1 MIQTIKIT
9 DLDTILTV
17 AKKGKELSQSA
28 WLSTVDKEDRGAIKE
43 IRTYMDSKDIP
54 YHVEYFYDYDDDDDS
69 NVSNAPEPYHIEKI
83 ISFLKKLIES
93 DKVYDLGINCYAGIS
108 RSTALGIVAWVLQ
121 GFTPEQA
128 LLKILKV
135 RPFAWPNLRI
145 IRIAS
150 EILEQDILSPIKEWT
165 DEKSKELYMDPNG
178 SF

>member
-28 WLSTVDKEDRGAIKE
+28 WLSTVDKEDREAIKE

-54 YHVEYFYDYDDDDDS
+54 YHVEYFYDYDDSDS

-93 DKVYDLGINCYAGIS
+93 DKAYDLGINCYAGIS

-121 GFTPEQA
+121 GQTPEQA

-145 IRIAS
+145 LRIAS
-150 EILEQDILSPIKEWT
+150 EIINQDILSPIKEWT
-165 DEKSKELYMDPNG
+165 DEKSKELYTDPNG